1 MGFLFC
7 FLFKQY
13 FILKNGLDSRLKAF
27 NMRIIWVCIITLL
40 MFLEI
45 EEMFLILIILHYIRF
60 IRPHNGFKGTK
71 PESEGSPGRRRLV
84 HRLQTIRS
92 DDAGTVKPAPVR
104 AECGGIPPPERLR
117 WPGHGLGVPG
127 DPWQP
132 ARGQILFH

>member
-1 MGFLFC
+1 
-7 FLFKQY
+7 
-13 FILKNGLDSRLKAF
+13 
-27 NMRIIWVCIITLL
+27 

-45 EEMFLILIILHYIRF
+45 EEMFLILNILHYIRF
-60 IRPHNGFKGTK
+60 IRPHNGFKRTK

-84 HRLQTIRS
+84 HWLQTIRS

-104 AECGGIPPPERLR
+104 AERGGIPPPERVR
-117 WPGHGLGVPG
+117 WSGHGLGVPG